1 MKTLLPVIDLTEK
14 QMKHVNKVKKE
25 TKTSMAQY
33 IRNLIDKD
41 IKANNNEGNL

>member
-1 MKTLLPVIDLTEK
+1 
-14 QMKHVNKVKKE
+14 MKHVNKVKKE

-41 IKANNNEGNL
+41 IKGGK